1 MTETFDLSKIRKGL
15 QIQDEELLNKYLKEI
30 WSDLSKRTKD
40 TTKGITKVTFNKY
53 YDLPGII
60 SERLFSCFDKDKDGI
75 LNLKEFT
82 NGMQSLFSKAESFD
96 SLAKFIFNLYD
107 FNSSGIIKKD
117 DVRVVL
123 SYVPLSDSSSNI
135 KENVEL
141 VKDKFEDRVESQEQL
156 FHILNIA
163 FKGKDKMNFEEYIKV
178 VKNINSDI
186 FILLLMFLLEKKPF
200 SNYSIQLHSMNIE
213 SPSLHLSATPQ
224 LIPQQ
229 IASPSLHSRF
239 LSLKLR
245 KKKLDKNKNKGLA
258 KATNLL
264 QLYSGVDNTKVK
276 EEKKDKNKEESKDLK
291 EKRPQRRMRI
301 NLNNLT
307 DKTPGL
313 SKNTF
318 TFGKDRENE
327 DNKEDDNAQDDIEE
341 ENFVRYEGYVYKY
354 SQTQK
359 KMKRT
364 YFRLIG
370 KDLYYYKKKEEKNH
384 RGMHNLSGVFIKKG
398 DDFEYDG
405 KKYLSI
411 VIVYKSEKSY
421 YFDNENDFNIWM
433 EKLNAA
439 VQNKSLFDK
448 YEVKQKI
455 GKGKFGLVKFGINK
469 ETKQQVAIKIMA
481 KKNMDKSDLEL
492 AKVEIDILKIGQH
505 PNIIKLYDIY
515 ENENYIYIIMEYCSG
530 GDLLSYF
537 EHYEYELKETKV
549 CEIIHKLSMAIY
561 YLHSYGIV
569 HRDLKPENILMTDLT
584 PEADIRLLDFGLS
597 KIVGNEEK
605 CTEPYGTLSFVAPE
619 VLQGKPYD
627 KSVDLWSIGIITFL
641 LLCGYLPFD
650 DKHSEREIARQ
661 TIQDPVPF
669 ESKIWN
675 KYSSEAKNFVERFVR
690 EYLNYLIYK
699 FLGIKSYRF
708 KDIKSG
714 HYLIKDLEQKCLLRG
729 KDLAENFA
737 QWFDELY
744 LGKYD
749 LIPFFKVNR
758 INDDLFEL
766 KIHVKNRESGDTI
779 IMDDLYHKDEIWGL
793 KSEDIGKIIE
803 KQLNYAVRY
812 MPELENLFE
821 DEEKL
826 ESAVK
831 AEVKQLSNQLA
842 PYKRPINIVVRTQ
855 TLPRTATSK
864 IKRKEVKALLTE
876 CVK

>member
-1 MTETFDLSKIRKGL
+1 MIETFDLSKIRKGL
-15 QIQDEELLNKYLKEI
+15 QIPDDELLNKYLKEI
-30 WSDLSKRTKD
+30 WSDLSKRTKDTTKD

-60 SERLFSCFDKDKDGI
+60 SEKLFSCFDKDKDGI
-75 LNLKEFT
+75 LNLTEFT
-82 NGMQSLFSKAESFD
+82 TGMQSLFSQNESFD

-107 FNSSGIIKKD
+107 FNSTGIIKKD

-123 SYVPLSDSSSNI
+123 SYVPLQNDISSNI
-135 KENVEL
+135 KDNVEL
-141 VKDKFEDRVESQEQL
+141 VNDKFEDRVESQEQL

-163 FKGKDKMNFEEYIKV
+163 FKNKEKMNFEEYINII
-178 VKNINSDI
+178 KNVNSDI

-200 SNYSIQLHSMNIE
+200 SNYSIQLHSLTME
-213 SPSLHLSATPQ
+213 SPHLQISATPT
-224 LIPQQ
+224 LLPQN

-239 LSLKLR
+239 LSPKLKKER
-245 KKKLDKNKNKGLA
+245 LDKTKNNKGLS

-264 QLYSGVDNTKVK
+264 QLYSGVDNSKINK
-276 EEKKDKNKEESKDLK
+276 EEKKEKKKEESKDLK
-291 EKRPQRRMRI
+291 EKRPQRRIRM

-307 DKTPGL
+307 DKTPEL

-318 TFGKDRENE
+318 TFGKNQENE
-327 DNKEDDNAQDDIEE
+327 ENKAEEDMIGDIEE
-341 ENFVRYEGYVYKY
+341 EQFVRYEGYVYKY

-364 YFRLIG
+364 YFRLVG

-411 VIVYKSEKSY
+411 VMLYKSEKSY
-421 YFDNENDFNIWM
+421 YFDNEQDFNIWF
-433 EKLNAA
+433 EKLNQAI
-439 VQNKSLFDK
+439 QNKSLFDK
-448 YEVKQKI
+448 YEVRQKI
-455 GKGKFGLVKFGINK
+455 GKGKFGLVKCGINK

-537 EHYEYELKETKV
+537 EHYEYELKETRV

-569 HRDLKPENILMTDLT
+569 HRDLKPENILMTDLS

-597 KIVGNEEK
+597 KIIGNEEK

-675 KYSSEAKNFVERFVR
+675 KYTPEAKNFVEGLLQKKPEKR
-690 EYLNYLIYK
+690 LT
-699 FLGIKSYRF
+699 IKEILEHPWIKKMDKVPEKR
-708 KDIKSG
+708 KD
-714 HYLIKDLEQKCLLRG
+714 
-729 KDLAENFA
+729 N
-737 QWFDELY
+737 
-744 LGKYD
+744 
-749 LIPFFKVNR
+749 
-758 INDDLFEL
+758 
-766 KIHVKNRESGDTI
+766 
-779 IMDDLYHKDEIWGL
+779 
-793 KSEDIGKIIE
+793 KSESKFGF
-803 KQLNYAVRY
+803 Y
-812 MPELENLFE
+812 
-821 DEEKL
+821 
-826 ESAVK
+826 
-831 AEVKQLSNQLA
+831 
-842 PYKRPINIVVRTQ
+842 
-855 TLPRTATSK
+855 TSK
-864 IKRKEVKALLTE
+864 KE
-876 CVK
+876 

>member
-75 LNLKEFT
+75 LNLTEFT
-82 NGMQSLFSKAESFD
+82 TGMQSLFSQAESFD

-107 FNSSGIIKKD
+107 FNSTGIIKKD

-123 SYVPLSDSSSNI
+123 SYVPLSDSSSNV

-163 FKGKDKMNFEEYIKV
+163 FKGKEKMNFEEYINV
-178 VKNINSDI
+178 VKNVNSDI

-200 SNYSIQLHSMNIE
+200 SNYSIQMHSLNSE

-229 IASPSLHSRF
+229 IASPSLHSQF
-239 LSLKLR
+239 LSPKLR
-245 KKKLDKNKNKGLA
+245 KKKSDKNKNKGLS

-264 QLYSGVDNTKVK
+264 QLYSGVDNSKVK
-276 EEKKDKNKEESKDLK
+276 EEKKEKKNEESKDLK

-307 DKTPGL
+307 DKTPEL

-318 TFGKDRENE
+318 TFGKDKESEGNKEEE
-327 DNKEDDNAQDDIEE
+327 DNPLEDIEE

-398 DDFEYDG
+398 EDLEYDG

-421 YFDNENDFNIWM
+421 YFDNEDDFNIWF

-669 ESKIWN
+669 ESKIWS
-675 KYSSEAKNFVERFVR
+675 KYSSEAKNFVEG
-690 EYLNYLIYK
+690 LL
-699 FLGIKSYRF
+699 
-708 KDIKSG
+708 
-714 HYLIKDLEQKCLLRG
+714 QK
-729 KDLAENFA
+729 K
-737 QWFDELY
+737 
-744 LGKYD
+744 
-749 LIPFFKVNR
+749 P
-758 INDDLFEL
+758 
-766 KIHVKNRESGDTI
+766 
-779 IMDDLYHKDEIWGL
+779 
-793 KSEDIGKIIE
+793 E
-803 KQLNYAVRY
+803 KR
-812 MPELENLFE
+812 
-821 DEEKL
+821 
-826 ESAVK
+826 
-831 AEVKQLSNQLA
+831 LS
-842 PYKRPINIVVRTQ
+842 I
-855 TLPRTATSK
+855 
-864 IKRKEVKALLTE
+864 KEVLEHPWIKKMDKVPNKRRDTKKE
-876 CVK
+876 SKFGFYTSRND

>member
-1 MTETFDLSKIRKGL
+1 MSETLDLSKVRKSL
-15 QIQDEELLNKYLKEI
+15 QIRDEELLNKYLKEI

-40 TTKGITKVTFNKY
+40 VTKGITKVTFNKY

-60 SERLFSCFDKDKDGI
+60 SERLFACFDKDKDGI
-75 LNLKEFT
+75 LNLTEFT
-82 NGMQSLFSKAESFD
+82 TGMQSLFSQAESFD

-107 FNSSGIIKKD
+107 FNSTGIIKKD

-135 KENVEL
+135 KENIEL
-141 VKDKFEDRVESQEQL
+141 VQDKFEDRVESQEQL

-163 FKGKDKMNFEEYIKV
+163 FKNKDKMNFEEYINV
-178 VKNINSDI
+178 IKNVNSDI

-200 SNYSIQLHSMNIE
+200 SNYSIELHSLTFE
-213 SPSLHLSATPQ
+213 SPNIHVSATPT
-224 LIPQQ
+224 LLPQQ

-239 LSLKLR
+239 LSPKLK
-245 KKKLDKNKNKGLA
+245 KKKLDKNKNNKGLS

-264 QLYSGVDNTKVK
+264 QLYSGVDNSKKK
-276 EEKKDKNKEESKDLK
+276 EEVKQEKDESKDLK

-307 DKTPGL
+307 DKTPEL

-318 TFGKDRENE
+318 LFSQQKESEENKEELE
-327 DNKEDDNAQDDIEE
+327 DNFQEAIEE
-341 ENFVRYEGYVYKY
+341 DQCVRYEGYVCKY

-398 DDFEYDG
+398 EDFEYDG

-411 VIVYKSEKSY
+411 VILYKTEKSY
-421 YFDNENDFNIWM
+421 YFDNEEDFNKWF
-433 EKLNAA
+433 EKLNLA

-455 GKGKFGLVKFGINK
+455 GKGKFGLVKCGINK
-469 ETKQQVAIKIMA
+469 ETNKQVAIKIMA

-492 AKVEIDILKIGQH
+492 AKVEIDILKISQH

-537 EHYEYELKETKV
+537 EYYEYQLKETKV

-561 YLHSYGIV
+561 FLHSYGIV

-597 KIVGNEEK
+597 KIIGNEEK

-669 ESKIWN
+669 ENKIWN
-675 KYSSEAKNFVERFVR
+675 KYSPEARTFVEGLLQKKPEKRYSIKELLEHPWIKKMDKVPNKR
-690 EYLNYLIYK
+690 RDSKNANK
-699 FLGIKSYRF
+699 FGY
-708 KDIKSG
+708 
-714 HYLIKDLEQKCLLRG
+714 Y
-729 KDLAENFA
+729 
-737 QWFDELY
+737 
-744 LGKYD
+744 
-749 LIPFFKVNR
+749 
-758 INDDLFEL
+758 
-766 KIHVKNRESGDTI
+766 
-779 IMDDLYHKDEIWGL
+779 
-793 KSEDIGKIIE
+793 
-803 KQLNYAVRY
+803 
-812 MPELENLFE
+812 
-821 DEEKL
+821 
-826 ESAVK
+826 
-831 AEVKQLSNQLA
+831 
-842 PYKRPINIVVRTQ
+842 
-855 TLPRTATSK
+855 TSK
-864 IKRKEVKALLTE
+864 NE
-876 CVK
+876 

>member
-307 DKTPGL
+307 DKTPEL

-398 DDFEYDG
+398 DDFKYDG

-421 YFDNENDFNIWM
+421 YFDNEDDFNIWM

-455 GKGKFGLVKFGINK
+455 GNGKFGLVKFGINK

-675 KYSSEAKNFVERFVR
+675 KYSSEAKNFVERLLQKKPEKR
-690 EYLNYLIYK
+690 LT
-699 FLGIKSYRF
+699 IKEILEHPW
-708 KDIKSG
+708 IK
-714 HYLIKDLEQKCLLRG
+714 KMD
-729 KDLAENFA
+729 
-737 QWFDELY
+737 
-744 LGKYD
+744 
-749 LIPFFKVNR
+749 KVPNKR
-758 INDDLFEL
+758 RDTKKESQFGFYTSRND
-766 KIHVKNRESGDTI
+766 
-779 IMDDLYHKDEIWGL
+779 
-793 KSEDIGKIIE
+793 
-803 KQLNYAVRY
+803 
-812 MPELENLFE
+812 
-821 DEEKL
+821 
-826 ESAVK
+826 
-831 AEVKQLSNQLA
+831 
-842 PYKRPINIVVRTQ
+842 
-855 TLPRTATSK
+855 
-864 IKRKEVKALLTE
+864 
-876 CVK
+876 

>member
-1 MTETFDLSKIRKGL
+1 MSETLDLSKVRKSL
-15 QIQDEELLNKYLKEI
+15 QIRDEELLNKYLKEI

-40 TTKGITKVTFNKY
+40 VTKGITKVTFNKY

-60 SERLFSCFDKDKDGI
+60 SERLFACFDKDKDGI
-75 LNLKEFT
+75 LNLTEFT
-82 NGMQSLFSKAESFD
+82 TGMQSLFSQAESFD

-107 FNSSGIIKKD
+107 FNSTGIIKKD

-135 KENVEL
+135 KENIEL
-141 VKDKFEDRVESQEQL
+141 VQDKFEDRVESQEQL

-163 FKGKDKMNFEEYIKV
+163 FKNKDKMNFEEYINV
-178 VKNINSDI
+178 IKNVNSDI

-200 SNYSIQLHSMNIE
+200 SNYSIELHSLTFE
-213 SPSLHLSATPQ
+213 SPNIHVSATPT
-224 LIPQQ
+224 LLPQQ

-239 LSLKLR
+239 LSPKLK
-245 KKKLDKNKNKGLA
+245 KKKLDKNKNNKGLS

-264 QLYSGVDNTKVK
+264 QLYSGVDNSKKK
-276 EEKKDKNKEESKDLK
+276 EEVKQEKDESKDLK

-307 DKTPGL
+307 DKTPEL

-318 TFGKDRENE
+318 LFSQQKESEENKEELE
-327 DNKEDDNAQDDIEE
+327 DNFQEAIEE
-341 ENFVRYEGYVYKY
+341 DQCVRYEGYVCKY

-398 DDFEYDG
+398 EDFEYDG

-411 VIVYKSEKSY
+411 VILYKTEKSY
-421 YFDNENDFNIWM
+421 YFDNEEDFNKWF
-433 EKLNAA
+433 EKLNLA

-455 GKGKFGLVKFGINK
+455 GKGKFGLVKCGINK
-469 ETKQQVAIKIMA
+469 ETNKQVAIKIMA

-492 AKVEIDILKIGQH
+492 AKVEIDILKISQH

-537 EHYEYELKETKV
+537 EYYEYQLKETKV

-561 YLHSYGIV
+561 FLHSYGIV

-597 KIVGNEEK
+597 KIIGNEEK

-669 ESKIWN
+669 ENKIWS
-675 KYSSEAKNFVERFVR
+675 KYSPEARTFVEGLLQKKPEKRYSIK
-690 EYLNYLIYK
+690 ELLEHPWIKKMYK
-699 FLGIKSYRF
+699 VPNKRRDS
-708 KDIKSG
+708 
-714 HYLIKDLEQKCLLRG
+714 
-729 KDLAENFA
+729 
-737 QWFDELY
+737 
-744 LGKYD
+744 
-749 LIPFFKVNR
+749 
-758 INDDLFEL
+758 
-766 KIHVKNRESGDTI
+766 KNANKFG
-779 IMDDLYHKDEIWGL
+779 Y
-793 KSEDIGKIIE
+793 
-803 KQLNYAVRY
+803 Y
-812 MPELENLFE
+812 
-821 DEEKL
+821 
-826 ESAVK
+826 
-831 AEVKQLSNQLA
+831 
-842 PYKRPINIVVRTQ
+842 
-855 TLPRTATSK
+855 TSK
-864 IKRKEVKALLTE
+864 NE
-876 CVK
+876 

>member
-75 LNLKEFT
+75 LNLTEFT
-82 NGMQSLFSKAESFD
+82 TGMQSLFSQAESFD

-107 FNSSGIIKKD
+107 FNSTGIIKKD

-123 SYVPLSDSSSNI
+123 SYVPLSDSSSNV

-163 FKGKDKMNFEEYIKV
+163 FKGKEKMNFEEYINV
-178 VKNINSDI
+178 VKNVNSDI

-200 SNYSIQLHSMNIE
+200 SNYSIQLHSLNSE

-229 IASPSLHSRF
+229 IASPSLHSQF
-239 LSLKLR
+239 LSPKLR
-245 KKKLDKNKNKGLA
+245 KKKLDKNKNKGLS

-264 QLYSGVDNTKVK
+264 QLYSGVDNSKVK
-276 EEKKDKNKEESKDLK
+276 EEKKEKKNEESKDLK

-307 DKTPGL
+307 DKTPEL

-318 TFGKDRENE
+318 TFGKDKESEGNKEEE
-327 DNKEDDNAQDDIEE
+327 DNPLEDIEE

-398 DDFEYDG
+398 EDLEYDG

-421 YFDNENDFNIWM
+421 YFDNEDDFNIWF

-669 ESKIWN
+669 ESKIWS
-675 KYSSEAKNFVERFVR
+675 KYSSEAKNFVEGLLQKKPEKRLSIKEVLEHPWIKKMDKVPNKR
-690 EYLNYLIYK
+690 RDTKKESK
-699 FLGIKSYRF
+699 FGFY
-708 KDIKSG
+708 
-714 HYLIKDLEQKCLLRG
+714 
-729 KDLAENFA
+729 
-737 QWFDELY
+737 
-744 LGKYD
+744 
-749 LIPFFKVNR
+749 
-758 INDDLFEL
+758 
-766 KIHVKNRESGDTI
+766 
-779 IMDDLYHKDEIWGL
+779 
-793 KSEDIGKIIE
+793 
-803 KQLNYAVRY
+803 
-812 MPELENLFE
+812 
-821 DEEKL
+821 
-826 ESAVK
+826 
-831 AEVKQLSNQLA
+831 
-842 PYKRPINIVVRTQ
+842 
-855 TLPRTATSK
+855 TSK
-864 IKRKEVKALLTE
+864 ND
-876 CVK
+876 

>member
-15 QIQDEELLNKYLKEI
+15 QIQDAELLNKYLKEI

-75 LNLKEFT
+75 LNLTEFT
-82 NGMQSLFSKAESFD
+82 TGMQSLFSQAESFD

-107 FNSSGIIKKD
+107 FNSTGIIKKD

-123 SYVPLSDSSSNI
+123 SYVPLSDSSSNV

-163 FKGKDKMNFEEYIKV
+163 FKGKEKMNFEEYINV
-178 VKNINSDI
+178 VKNVNSDI

-200 SNYSIQLHSMNIE
+200 SNYSIQLHSLNSE

-229 IASPSLHSRF
+229 IASPSLHSQF
-239 LSLKLR
+239 LSPKLR
-245 KKKLDKNKNKGLA
+245 KKKLGLS

-264 QLYSGVDNTKVK
+264 QLYSGVDNSKVK
-276 EEKKDKNKEESKDLK
+276 EEKKEKKNEESKDLK

-307 DKTPGL
+307 DKTPEL

-318 TFGKDRENE
+318 TFGKDKESEGNKEEE
-327 DNKEDDNAQDDIEE
+327 DNPLEDIEE

-398 DDFEYDG
+398 EDLEYDG

-421 YFDNENDFNIWM
+421 YFDNEDDFNIWF

-669 ESKIWN
+669 ESKIWS
-675 KYSSEAKNFVERFVR
+675 KYSSEAKNFVEG
-690 EYLNYLIYK
+690 LL
-699 FLGIKSYRF
+699 
-708 KDIKSG
+708 
-714 HYLIKDLEQKCLLRG
+714 QK
-729 KDLAENFA
+729 K
-737 QWFDELY
+737 
-744 LGKYD
+744 
-749 LIPFFKVNR
+749 P
-758 INDDLFEL
+758 
-766 KIHVKNRESGDTI
+766 
-779 IMDDLYHKDEIWGL
+779 
-793 KSEDIGKIIE
+793 E
-803 KQLNYAVRY
+803 KR
-812 MPELENLFE
+812 
-821 DEEKL
+821 
-826 ESAVK
+826 
-831 AEVKQLSNQLA
+831 LS
-842 PYKRPINIVVRTQ
+842 I
-855 TLPRTATSK
+855 
-864 IKRKEVKALLTE
+864 KEVLEHPWIKKMDKVPNKRRDTKKE
-876 CVK
+876 SKFGFYTSRND